1 MAKGR
6 EELCGEARPSS
17 IGPESLR
24 EAGGGPAQTLP
35 PDPLPVTKTWF
46 ERWRQR
52 SQLH

>member
-24 EAGGGPAQTLP
+24 EAGGGQPRHCHLIPCQ
-35 PDPLPVTKTWF
+35 
-46 ERWRQR
+46 
-52 SQLH
+52 